1 MVIKVKGIGGF
12 WMMEGVMMIG
22 NVVGRYDM
30 ERVIEE
36 GDIVRENK
44 I

>member
-1 MVIKVKGIGGF
+1 
-12 WMMEGVMMIG
+12 MMEGVMMIG